1 MKKEWKESDVNKL
14 KKWVDTKSNKELS
27 EYFNVSDASIEHV
40 LSRHGIK
47 RKNNKYSRK
56 DITYIEV
63 TKVDYLPTPCYECTS
78 HQISPNGYPM
88 KKVKGKKSIMA
99 RYIYEEHF
107 KKEIPKGYLIRHKCD
122 NKLCINPY
130 HLEIGTHM
138 NNINDSIERDRI
150 RKGSLINTAQLTENK
165 VKEIKNKLKYY
176 EYGMVKKLAKE
187 YKVSIGIIKNIKNGS
202 TWKHV
207 KIDD

>member
-47 RKNNKYSRK
+47 RKNNK
-56 DITYIEV
+56 
-63 TKVDYLPTPCYECTS
+63 
-78 HQISPNGYPM
+78 
-88 KKVKGKKSIMA
+88 
-99 RYIYEEHF
+99 
-107 KKEIPKGYLIRHKCD
+107 
-122 NKLCINPY
+122 
-130 HLEIGTHM
+130 
-138 NNINDSIERDRI
+138 
-150 RKGSLINTAQLTENK
+150 
-165 VKEIKNKLKYY
+165 
-176 EYGMVKKLAKE
+176 
-187 YKVSIGIIKNIKNGS
+187 NGS